1 MTKEQIERYE
11 ELRDAKRELETLID
25 ATQDE
30 DFEGFAAVINSMIH
44 STVLPNGKVYRY
56 ATSKYLVE
64 NMAMFLKKA
73 ELSRVNHLI
82 ERI

>member
-11 ELRDAKRELETLID
+11 ELRDAKRGLETLIN
-25 ATQDE
+25 ATQE
-30 DFEGFAAVINSMIH
+30 EGFAGFAAAIKLK
-44 STVLPNGKVYRY
+44 VLTYEKVHRY

-64 NMAMFLKKA
+64 NMIMFLKA

>member
-1 MTKEQIERYE
+1 MTQEQVNHYE
-11 ELRDAKRELETLID
+11 ELRDAKREIESLLD

-30 DFEGFAAVINSMIH
+30 GFEGFAAVINPMIP
-44 STVLPNGKVYRY
+44 STVLPNGKVHRY
-56 ATSKYLVE
+56 ATSKYFVK
-64 NMAMFLKKA
+64 NMIMFLKA